1 MNIDLTVLQA
11 FESIRTPALDAF
23 FLLVTQFGEA
33 AILIPALC
41 IIYWCFNKKQAFFLA
56 LNFFSA
62 LILNHI
68 LKITF
73 CIERPW
79 LRWQGE
85 IAPVAKAKITAT
97 GYSFPSGHTTT
108 GSAFYTALAL
118 TFKKR
123 PVSIFCAVMMVL
135 VGLSRLY
142 LGVHWPID
150 VFAGLLLGVTV
161 SFVVSRYLNALYDDK
176 QKRIRL
182 SMWIGSLSLVAG
194 AITAILLN
202 LSLID
207 EVAFTDLM
215 KVFALGGG
223 GYLGFVLENK
233 KVGFIV
239 EEKRSKQIL
248 RYLLGLIGILVFMG
262 AKAVIPESLYA
273 LGAFLRY
280 TMVGLWATG
289 LYPLIGKNL
298 RLFAGSR

>member
-1 MNIDLTVLQA
+1 MLFFLNIANPTLDFLANIASAVGEQTFVIAVILYIFYNYDKKKGFGLFTSVLFAVLGMGILKAIVRAPRPFQVL
-11 FESIRTPALDAF
+11 ESIGGKRL
-23 FLLVTQFGEA
+23 E
-33 AILIPALC
+33 
-41 IIYWCFNKKQAFFLA
+41 
-56 LNFFSA
+56 
-62 LILNHI
+62 
-68 LKITF
+68 
-73 CIERPW
+73 
-79 LRWQGE
+79 
-85 IAPVAKAKITAT
+85 TAT

-123 PVSIFCAVMMVL
+123 SVSIFCAVMMVL

-176 QKRIRL
+176 KKRIRL

-223 GYLGFVLENK
+223 GYLGFVLESK

>member
-1 MNIDLTVLQA
+1 
-11 FESIRTPALDAF
+11 
-23 FLLVTQFGEA
+23 
-33 AILIPALC
+33 
-41 IIYWCFNKKQAFFLA
+41 
-56 LNFFSA
+56 
-62 LILNHI
+62 
-68 LKITF
+68 
-73 CIERPW
+73 
-79 LRWQGE
+79 
-85 IAPVAKAKITAT
+85 
-97 GYSFPSGHTTT
+97 
-108 GSAFYTALAL
+108 
-118 TFKKR
+118 
-123 PVSIFCAVMMVL
+123 VL

-161 SFVVSRYLNALYDDK
+161 SFVVSRYLNALYDDM

-223 GYLGFVLENK
+223 GYLGFVLESK

>member
-1 MNIDLTVLQA
+1 MLFFLNIANPTLDFLANIASAVGEQTFVIAIILYIFYNYDKKKGFGLFTSVLFAVLGMGILKAIVRAPRPFQVL
-11 FESIRTPALDAF
+11 ESIGGKRL
-23 FLLVTQFGEA
+23 E
-33 AILIPALC
+33 
-41 IIYWCFNKKQAFFLA
+41 
-56 LNFFSA
+56 
-62 LILNHI
+62 
-68 LKITF
+68 
-73 CIERPW
+73 
-79 LRWQGE
+79 
-85 IAPVAKAKITAT
+85 TAT

-123 PVSIFCAVMMVL
+123 SVSIFCAVMMVL

-176 QKRIRL
+176 KKRIRL

-223 GYLGFVLENK
+223 GYLGFVLESK

>member
-1 MNIDLTVLQA
+1 MLFFLNIANPTLDFLANIASAVGEQTFVIAVILYIFYNYDKKKGFGLFTSVLFAVLGMGILKAIVRAPRPFQVL
-11 FESIRTPALDAF
+11 ESIGGKRL
-23 FLLVTQFGEA
+23 E
-33 AILIPALC
+33 
-41 IIYWCFNKKQAFFLA
+41 
-56 LNFFSA
+56 
-62 LILNHI
+62 
-68 LKITF
+68 
-73 CIERPW
+73 
-79 LRWQGE
+79 
-85 IAPVAKAKITAT
+85 TAT

-118 TFKKR
+118 TYKKR
-123 PVSIFCAVMMVL
+123 SVSIFCAVMMVL

>member
-1 MNIDLTVLQA
+1 MQ
-11 FESIRTPALDAF
+11 ESIMLF
-23 FLLVTQFGEA
+23 FLNIANPTLD
-33 AILIPALC
+33 
-41 IIYWCFNKKQAFFLA
+41 FLA
-56 LNFFSA
+56 NIASA
-62 LILNHI
+62 VGEQTFVIAVILYIFYNYDKKKGFGLFTSVLFAVLGMGI
-68 LKITF
+68 LKAIVRAP
-73 CIERPW
+73 RPFQV
-79 LRWQGE
+79 LESIGGKRLE
-85 IAPVAKAKITAT
+85 TAT

-123 PVSIFCAVMMVL
+123 SVSIFCAVMMVL

-176 QKRIRL
+176 KKRIRL
-182 SMWIGSLSLVAG
+182 STWIGSLSLVAG

-223 GYLGFVLENK
+223 GYLGFVLESK

>member
-1 MNIDLTVLQA
+1 MLFFLNIANPTLDFLANIASAVGEQTFVIAVILYIFYNYDKKKGFGLFTSVLFAVLGMGILKAIVRAPRPFQVL
-11 FESIRTPALDAF
+11 ESIGGKR
-23 FLLVTQFGEA
+23 
-33 AILIPALC
+33 
-41 IIYWCFNKKQAFFLA
+41 
-56 LNFFSA
+56 
-62 LILNHI
+62 
-68 LKITF
+68 
-73 CIERPW
+73 
-79 LRWQGE
+79 
-85 IAPVAKAKITAT
+85 
-97 GYSFPSGHTTT
+97 PSGHTTT

-123 PVSIFCAVMMVL
+123 SVSIFCAVMMAL

-223 GYLGFVLENK
+223 GYLGFVLESK

-262 AKAVIPESLYA
+262 AKAVIPQSLYA

-298 RLFAGSR
+298 HLFAGSR

>member
-1 MNIDLTVLQA
+1 MLFFLNIANPTLDFLANIASAVGEQTFVIAVILYIFYNYDKKKGFGLFTSVLFAVLGMGILKAIVRAPRPFQVL
-11 FESIRTPALDAF
+11 ESIGGKRL
-23 FLLVTQFGEA
+23 E
-33 AILIPALC
+33 
-41 IIYWCFNKKQAFFLA
+41 
-56 LNFFSA
+56 
-62 LILNHI
+62 
-68 LKITF
+68 
-73 CIERPW
+73 
-79 LRWQGE
+79 
-85 IAPVAKAKITAT
+85 TAT

-123 PVSIFCAVMMVL
+123 SVSIFCAVMMVL

-223 GYLGFVLENK
+223 GYLGFVLESK

>member
-1 MNIDLTVLQA
+1 MQ
-11 FESIRTPALDAF
+11 ESIMLF
-23 FLLVTQFGEA
+23 FLNIANPTLD
-33 AILIPALC
+33 
-41 IIYWCFNKKQAFFLA
+41 FLA
-56 LNFFSA
+56 NIASA
-62 LILNHI
+62 VGEQTFVIAVILYIFYNYDKKKGFGLFTSVLFAVLGMGI
-68 LKITF
+68 LKAIVRAP
-73 CIERPW
+73 RPFQV
-79 LRWQGE
+79 LESIGGKRLE
-85 IAPVAKAKITAT
+85 TAT

-118 TFKKR
+118 TYKKR
-123 PVSIFCAVMMVL
+123 SVSIFCAVMMAL

>member
-1 MNIDLTVLQA
+1 MQ
-11 FESIRTPALDAF
+11 ESIMLF
-23 FLLVTQFGEA
+23 FLNIANPTLD
-33 AILIPALC
+33 
-41 IIYWCFNKKQAFFLA
+41 FLA
-56 LNFFSA
+56 NIASA
-62 LILNHI
+62 VGEQTFVIAIILYIFYNYDKKKGFGLFTSVLFAVLGMGI
-68 LKITF
+68 LKAIVRAP
-73 CIERPW
+73 RPFQV
-79 LRWQGE
+79 LESIGGKRLE
-85 IAPVAKAKITAT
+85 TAT

-123 PVSIFCAVMMVL
+123 SVSIFCAVMMVL

-223 GYLGFVLENK
+223 GYLGFVLESK